1 MTAHLELDLHDELLA
16 VCRLGTDEPT
26 PVWVEA
32 ASGPLVSI
40 TRTRDE
46 VSVVVAEE
54 HVPPAVRAQT
64 GWRALSVRGPLAF
77 SMVGVLAALAVPLAE
92 AQVPISSCR
101 PSTLIGCSSVRT
113 GWTRC
118 WPRSKPPAIG
128 CTCEAEYRS
137 QHTIRRCTAAVRL

>member
-1 MTAHLELDLHDELLA
+1 MAAHLELDLHDELLA

-92 AQVPISSCR
+92 AQVPIFVV
-101 PSTLIGCSSVRT
+101 STFDTDWLLVGADRVDAVLAALEAAGHRVHVR
-113 GWTRC
+113 G
-118 WPRSKPPAIG
+118 
-128 CTCEAEYRS
+128 
-137 QHTIRRCTAAVRL
+137 